1 MTSPLS
7 TLARATLLVRDYDEA
22 LAFYRD
28 VLGLQVVTDLV
39 GPSGERMLHVGLANQ
54 TGVGLWLLKAT
65 TAADQALVGKQT
77 GTHPMVLFYVADCRA
92 AVAALAERGVKIV
105 EPPTD
110 RPRAVIAQLADL
122 YGNRIA
128 VVQIL
133 TS

>member
-7 TLARATLLVRDYDEA
+7 TLARSTLLVRDYDEA

-39 GPSGERMLHVGLANQ
+39 GPNGERMLHVGLASQ
-54 TGVGLWLLKAT
+54 TGVGLWLLKAM
-65 TAADQALVGKQT
+65 TAEDRALIGRQT
-77 GTHPMVLFYVADCRA
+77 GSHPMLLFYVADCRA
-92 AVAALAERGVKIV
+92 AVAALAERGVKIL

-110 RPRAVIAQLADL
+110 RPRAVTATFADL

-133 TS
+133 TG